1 MYDLKTNP
9 ISHVSSDCVLL
20 SFDDGPRPDIAPLI
34 LDMLREFSA
43 HACFFVCGQSGA
55 QHPQLLRRIVADGHE
70 LGNHTWSHLRLMEAA
85 KSDIRME
92 IEMTQK
98 LIEETTGR
106 PARFFRPPYGKIPP
120 EIVKMVQD
128 EFRMSTV
135 LWSLDPEDWSSPGA
149 AVIHSRVSQAIRG
162 GDIVLLHERSQT
174 VEALPAV
181 LSSLRDLNLKTSI
194 SNMKLN
200 GCRV

>member
-9 ISHVSSDCVLL
+9 ITHVFSDRVLL
-20 SFDDGPRPDIAPLI
+20 SFDDGPRPDIAPRI
-34 LDMLREFSA
+34 LDTLREFGA
-43 HACFFVCGQSGA
+43 YACFFVCGQSGV

-85 KSDIRME
+85 ESDIRME
-92 IEMTQK
+92 IKMTQK

-120 EIVKMVQD
+120 GTVKMVQD
-128 EFRMSTV
+128 EFRMSTM

-149 AVIHSRVSQAIRG
+149 AVIHSRVSQAIQG
-162 GDIVLLHERSQT
+162 GDIVLLHERGQT
-174 VEALPAV
+174 IEALPAI

-194 SNMKLN
+194 
-200 GCRV
+200 